1 MLRTA
6 SILALIQYIAHTY
19 FFLSAAHTHD
29 MAFGYGLMVIV
40 SGFVGAVLLW
50 QLASLAKTEP
60 RRIRPIIA
68 LLILANIIHA
78 LLAWVY
84 FRIIPPVAFD
94 IFVAVFLGLAFH
106 ASSRK
111 VA

>member
-1 MLRTA
+1 
-6 SILALIQYIAHTY
+6 
-19 FFLSAAHTHD
+19 

-40 SGFVGAVLLW
+40 SGFVEAVLLW
-50 QLASLAKTEP
+50 QLAPLARTEP
-60 RRIRPIIA
+60 QSIRPIIA

-78 LLAWVY
+78 LLAWAY

-94 IFVAVFLGLAFH
+94 IFVAIFLGLAFQ

>member
-6 SILALIQYIAHTY
+6 SVLALIQYIAHTY
-19 FFLSAAHTHD
+19 FFLSAAHSHN

-40 SGFVGAVLLW
+40 TGFVEAVLLW
-50 QLASLAKTEP
+50 QLAGLARTEP

-78 LLAWVY
+78 VLAWTY

-94 IFVAVFLGLAFH
+94 TFVAIFLGLAFI